1 MLASSERKEDNMA
14 YMEVALADVHTSLV
28 LSTFRG
34 HSTMGMSRNPLVTIS
49 TARPRSCRF
58 LRFSSDGTAPS
69 PASFWAGRK
78 YR

>member
-1 MLASSERKEDNMA
+1 MLTSSERKEDNVA
-14 YMEVALADVHTSLV
+14 YVEVALADVHTPLV

-34 HSTMGMSRNPLVTIS
+34 HSTTDMSRNPLVTIS

-58 LRFSSDGTAPS
+58 LRFGSDGTAPS

-78 YR
+78 HR